1 VIPNGVTERWQ
12 IADLRTVGLTV
23 PYDPIGVHQS
33 PLPPPPTIDRTP
45 ATISSTTLHRRLLL
59 ADMSS
64 IALGLVI
71 AFLIEAW
78 LGNARARLGPQ
89 VLLVAATL
97 PAWIVAWHAAR
108 LDRARYN
115 ERIVDEARNIVVAS
129 VIVVM
134 SILTL
139 AFIVGFDGPTRLWVG
154 SAQVAVVMVLLLE
167 RRVARSWFTRLR
179 RASRVTRR
187 TLIVGTDDCAVRLK
201 QRLDDDPALG
211 YEVVGFVEARSA
223 GIDDGSA
230 RSGVV
235 DNQVVDKDVVDY
247 QLIDTQIV
255 DHQLVD
261 HQVIDTQLVDNQVVD
276 GAAGLGVD
284 AVFRSPT
291 GRDGALPILGTLD
304 EIEAVAE
311 VTRCCGVMI
320 SLQSVPEHDVNVLTR
335 RLTDDGLHVELS
347 TSLLDIDVK
356 RLRVQDV
363 DHRAMIYVEPTIRTG
378 WRRLAKRAFDVS
390 VASAVMVLSAPIVAL
405 AVAAIVIESGRP
417 FLFRQTRVGM
427 HGEHFE
433 ILKLRTMVC
442 DAEARRADL
451 LALNEAD
458 GPLFKIGDDPRVT
471 RVGRFLRKASIDELP
486 QLWNVMRGDMSL
498 VGPRPAL
505 PDEVSQWSPELRDR
519 LRVLPGITGLWQ
531 VSGRALA
538 SFDDYKRLDLYYVD
552 NWSLRHDIT
561 IVWRTIGAV
570 LRTRGAN

>member
-1 VIPNGVTERWQ
+1 
-12 IADLRTVGLTV
+12 LTA
-23 PYDPIGVHQS
+23 PYDSLGVQ
-33 PLPPPPTIDRTP
+33 PPPPPPSPAADRTP
-45 ATISSTTLHRRLLL
+45 TTISSTTLRRLLLL

-78 LGNARARLGPQ
+78 LGHARSPLGPQ
-89 VLLVAATL
+89 VVLVAATL

-115 ERIVDEARNIVVAS
+115 EQVVDEARNIVVAS

-134 SILTL
+134 TILTL
-139 AFIVGFDGPTRLWVG
+139 AFAVGFDGPTRLWVG
-154 SAQVAVVMVLLLE
+154 SAQVAVVTMLLLE
-167 RRVARSWFTRLR
+167 RRVARAWFTRLR

-187 TLIVGTDDCAVRLK
+187 TLIVGTDECAMRLK
-201 QRLDDDPALG
+201 QHLDEDPALG
-211 YEVVGFVEARSA
+211 YEVVGFVEARS
-223 GIDDGSA
+223 GGNNNGSA
-230 RSGVV
+230 QRHVV
-235 DNQVVDKDVVDY
+235 DNHIDHVVDSPVIDNVDSHQVVGDV
-247 QLIDTQIV
+247 L
-255 DHQLVD
+255 
-261 HQVIDTQLVDNQVVD
+261 D
-276 GAAGLGVD
+276 GHVAETSLGVH
-284 AVFRSPT
+284 AVFRSPSED
-291 GRDGALPILGTLD
+291 DGALPILGTLD

-378 WRRLAKRAFDVS
+378 WRRLAKRLFDVS
-390 VASAVMVLSAPIVAL
+390 VASVVMVLSAPVMAL
-405 AVAAIVIESGRP
+405 AVVAIVIESGRP
-417 FLFRQTRVGM
+417 FVFRQTRVGM

-433 ILKLRTMVC
+433 MLKLRTMVC
-442 DAEARRADL
+442 DAEARRAEL
-451 LALNEAD
+451 LDLNEAD

-505 PDEVSQWSPELRDR
+505 PDEVEQWSPELRDR